1 MFEMYCVF
9 TRLCGRVRLADDPA
23 FHVVVMPRGLSYSVK
38 IAIGSIDMVGDEDS
52 QVSTARRVFL
62 YALFCRASA
71 VFFED

>member
-1 MFEMYCVF
+1 LDGQGDE
-9 TRLCGRVRLADDPA
+9 
-23 FHVVVMPRGLSYSVK
+23 
-38 IAIGSIDMVGDEDS
+38 IAEWRDAHSDMVGDEDS